1 MSEQQTDKV
10 DYAKLFEKE
19 RFEWREKI
27 QIISLNLKNIK
38 TVAEAQV
45 ELFSTRQ
52 ILLEYSFKLA
62 QIVSKL
68 SSRER
73 QTRAAKLK
81 DYNQNSDVRYGSNET
96 KVLIEGDVA
105 EIVGKI
111 EMVEGHRQPL
121 ELIQIFAHFALII
134 NFLILYFLLLILK
147 QFHLRLLYLYYM
159 FFYVLNILIEIYKI
173 FHIRISIERHFLL
186 KYYHFL
192 SFVPFYVLCFLNVYC
207 NAIYDMYDN
216 HKLHNYIFYLLF
228 GTFFYHFLS
237 YTIIKILFLSFKQK
251 MI

>member
-73 QTRAAKLK
+73 QRRAAKLK

-111 EMVEGHRQPL
+111 EMVEGHRKFIDQTIQTVDHMLYGIKSRIAL
-121 ELIQIFAHFALII
+121 ED
-134 NFLILYFLLLILK
+134 Y
-147 QFHLRLLYLYYM
+147 LRG
-159 FFYVLNILIEIYKI
+159 
-173 FHIRISIERHFLL
+173 S
-186 KYYHFL
+186 
-192 SFVPFYVLCFLNVYC
+192 
-207 NAIYDMYDN
+207 
-216 HKLHNYIFYLLF
+216 
-228 GTFFYHFLS
+228 
-237 YTIIKILFLSFKQK
+237 TIK
-251 MI
+251 